1 MAEATLADLSLGIK
15 KTNDTLE
22 KTLSAQKKL
31 NALIVKQN
39 KSTFAGDDLESQREK
54 DKSQAEAETIRESK
68 SGGGVSDG
76 GPGFLSG
83 LGIGGALTKAGG
95 ALGLA
100 AMLGKKGL
108 KTAILVAL
116 ADEVGDEVTKYTNSK
131 ETGDAVERGMV
142 AGGFGLLINKRFAA
156 IGAILGAAMTEENQK
171 KLGVLGEKLKPAK
184 DALNE
189 KLSQFGMRIPTTQD
203 VLTGI
208 SNAVGG
214 TLTGLTKLAEGD
226 YSGFKDNLGS
236 IAKTTAGLAFM
247 LSPKGTANLALKAL
261 KAPFVALSTAVKGT
275 IAAGTSAAAASR
287 AAKISNLNKAG
298 SINPDT
304 GKIVGVDGKDTV
316 VSKDAKDAKK
326 LQKEI
331 KQKAAKMKAPKIPVP
346 PRLGNFM
353 KLVKAGGPIS
363 ALLGIADVSMILA
376 SEGSIDDKIGE
387 LGGALGSAIGGL
399 GGFAAGGAAGALLTG
414 PLAPFGALGG
424 GLLGGIA
431 GAFGGESIGM
441 ALAQYLFG
449 KKVTAFGFPFGW
461 VNDKINGATAAAPSA
476 TESTAM
482 GPDLTSTNTPKA
494 VDGGLAAAASSQATM
509 SRPARSTPIQSGG
522 AMGEFGGG
530 STVIAPTITNN
541 TGQSTTVITPPTPS
555 ANNSEDPVRELGAFG
570 HIYAY

>member
-15 KTNDTLE
+15 KTNDTLAE
-22 KTLSAQKKL
+22 TLSAQKKL
-31 NALIVKQN
+31 NALIIKQN

-68 SGGGVSDG
+68 SGGGVSDS

-83 LGIGGALTKAGG
+83 LGIGRGLAGAGG

-108 KTAILVAL
+108 KTALLVTL

-142 AGGFGLLINKRFAA
+142 AGGFGLLINKRFGA
-156 IGAILGAAMTEENQK
+156 IGAILGAALTDENK
-171 KLGVLGEKLKPAK
+171 EKLGELGKALKPAV
-184 DALNE
+184 DSLNE
-189 KLSQFGMRIPTTQD
+189 KLKDFGMKIPTAQEAMK
-203 VLTGI
+203 GI
-208 SNAVGG
+208 ENTVGG
-214 TLTGLTKLAEGD
+214 AITGLTSLATGD

-236 IAKTTAGLAFM
+236 IATTAAGISFM
-247 LSPKGTANLALKAL
+247 LSPKGTASLALKAL

-275 IAAGTSAAAASR
+275 VAAGASAAAASR
-287 AAKISNLNKAG
+287 TAKISNLSKAG
-298 SINPDT
+298 TINPNT
-304 GKIVGVDGKDTV
+304 GKLIGVDGKDTTIDKGD
-316 VSKDAKDAKK
+316 KDVKK
-326 LQKEI
+326 MQKEI
-331 KQKAAKMKAPKIPVP
+331 KQKAAKMKTPKIPVP

-353 KLVKAGGPIS
+353 KLLKAGGPIS

-376 SEGSIDDKIGE
+376 SEGSIDDKVGE
-387 LGGALGSAIGGL
+387 LGGALGNAIGGL

-414 PLAPFGALGG
+414 PLAPFGAIGG
-424 GLLGGIA
+424 GVLGGIA
-431 GAFGGESIGM
+431 GAFGGQTIGM

-461 VNDKINGATAAAPSA
+461 VNDKINGATDAAPSA
-476 TESTAM
+476 TESSAM
-482 GPDLTSTNTPKA
+482 GPALTSTNTPKG
-494 VDGGLAAAASSQATM
+494 VDGGLAAAASNQATM

-555 ANNSEDPVRELGAFG
+555 ANNSEDPVREMSGMAFVL
-570 HIYAY
+570 

>member
-15 KTNDTLE
+15 KTNDTLAE
-22 KTLSAQKKL
+22 TLSAQKKL
-31 NALIVKQN
+31 NALIIKQN

-54 DKSQAEAETIRESK
+54 NKSQAEAETIRESK
-68 SGGGVSDG
+68 SGGGVSDS

-83 LGIGGALTKAGG
+83 LGIGRGLAGAGG
-95 ALGLA
+95 ALALA
-100 AMLGKKGL
+100 SALGMKGL
-108 KTAILVAL
+108 RTALIVSL
-116 ADEVGDEVTKYTNSK
+116 ADEVGNAVTEYTKNP
-131 ETGDAVERGMV
+131 EAGAAVERGMV
-142 AGGFGLLINKRFAA
+142 AGGFGLLLGKKFGVIAGIVGAA
-156 IGAILGAAMTEENQK
+156 LTDENQEKLAKLGKSLEPHKQKLAQALDEFGMKLPTVDGILSGITSTFGGAI
-171 KLGVLGEKLKPAK
+171 
-184 DALNE
+184 
-189 KLSQFGMRIPTTQD
+189 
-203 VLTGI
+203 
-208 SNAVGG
+208 
-214 TLTGLTKLAEGD
+214 TGLTKLAEGD
-226 YSGFKDNLGS
+226 Y
-236 IAKTTAGLAFM
+236 AGLKEN
-247 LSPKGTANLALKAL
+247 LSDIALTAAGLTFLIKPGGSLSLAMKAL
-261 KAPFVALSTAVKGT
+261 KAPFVAASTALKGT
-275 IAAGTSAAAASR
+275 VAAGASAAAASR
-287 AAKISNLNKAG
+287 AAKSSNLSKAG

-331 KQKAAKMKAPKIPVP
+331 RQKAAKMKAPKIPVP
-346 PRLGNFM
+346 PRLGTFM
-353 KLVKAGGPIS
+353 KMLKAGGPLS

-414 PLAPFGALGG
+414 PLAPFGAIGG
-424 GLLGGIA
+424 GILGGIA
-431 GAFGGESIGM
+431 GTFGGDAIGM

-461 VNDKINGATAAAPSA
+461 VNDKINGATDAAPSA
-476 TESTAM
+476 TESAAM
-482 GPDLTSTNTPKA
+482 GPDLTSTNTPKG

-555 ANNSEDPVRELGAFG
+555 ANNSEDPVREMSGMAFVL
-570 HIYAY
+570 